1 MHRRDDLDDERT
13 KGKENT
19 MKRTV
24 LSLIALTAL
33 VVAAPA
39 FAAQQTAN
47 LPITAS
53 VSAVCNITTTAV
65 AFGAYDPVVANA
77 AAPLNANG
85 AVNVACTKGTPA
97 TIDLGNGLNP
107 SGTATRQ
114 MISGANLLGY
124 GLYKDAAFSQVWGS
138 GMTGGSTAAYNS
150 PTKAITAVTVYGSIP
165 AGQDVGVGAYSDTVV
180 ATINY

>member
-1 MHRRDDLDDERT
+1 
-13 KGKENT
+13 

-47 LPITAS
+47 LPISAS
-53 VSAVCNITTTAV
+53 VSANCTITTSAV
-65 AFGAYDPVVANA
+65 AFGAYDPVSANA
-77 AAPLNANG
+77 AANLTANG

-97 TIDLGNGLNP
+97 TIDLGNGGNFLAGSRRMG
-107 SGTATRQ
+107 SGTDFLNYTLWR
-114 MISGANLLGY
+114 
-124 GLYKDAAFSQVWGS
+124 DAALTQPWGS
-138 GMTGGSTAAYNS
+138 GIAGGGTQAYNAA
-150 PTKAITAVTVYGSIP
+150 TKNVTAVTVYGMVP
-165 AGQDVGVGAYSDTVV
+165 AGQDVTVGAYSDTVV